1 MKNKTLAKICGV
13 IGIVWGTVAILAPVL
28 IVILRR
34 PRQPQHYEA
43 VIVLGIINLFV
54 IALGI
59 KAFHYYRGDARVKRW
74 VPKLFLASGGLIVL
88 FYFSRMIME
97 WKWLETLLFSWEWAS
112 DLYALSYLLLPW
124 LAGVLFIVSGVF
136 YLRALTNFDR

>member
-1 MKNKTLAKICGV
+1 MKNKTLAKVCGV
-13 IGIVWGTVAILAPVL
+13 VGIVWGVVAILAPVL
-28 IVILRR
+28 IVLLRR
-34 PRQPQHYEA
+34 PRQPQPYEA
-43 VIVLGIINLFV
+43 VIILGIINLLV
-54 IALGI
+54 IALGV
-59 KAFHYYRGDARVKRW
+59 KALRYYSGDARVKRW

-88 FYFSRMIME
+88 FYLSRMIME
-97 WKWLETLLFSWEWAS
+97 WKGLETLLFSWEWAS

>member
-13 IGIVWGTVAILAPVL
+13 VGIVWGTVAILAPVL

-43 VIVLGIINLFV
+43 VIVLGIINLLV

-59 KAFHYYRGDARVKRW
+59 KAFHYYSGDTRVKRW

-88 FYFSRMIME
+88 FYFSRIIME
-97 WKWLETLLFSWEWAS
+97 WKGLETLLF
-112 DLYALSYLLLPW
+112 
-124 LAGVLFIVSGVF
+124 
-136 YLRALTNFDR
+136 

>member
-1 MKNKTLAKICGV
+1 MKNKTLAQVCGV
-13 IGIVWGTVAILAPVL
+13 VGIVWGVIAILAPVL
-28 IVILRR
+28 IVLLRR

-43 VIVLGIINLFV
+43 VIVLGIINLLV
-54 IALGI
+54 IALGV
-59 KAFHYYRGDARVKRW
+59 KALRYYSGDVRIKRW

-88 FYFSRMIME
+88 FYFSRIIME
-97 WKWLETLLFSWEWAS
+97 WKWLETLVFSWEWAS
-112 DLYALSYLLLPW
+112 DLYAFSYLLLPW

>member
-43 VIVLGIINLFV
+43 VIVLGIINLLV

-112 DLYALSYLLLPW
+112 DLYALSYLLIPW

>member
-13 IGIVWGTVAILAPVL
+13 VGIVWGTLAILAPVL

-34 PRQPQHYEA
+34 PQQPQHYET
-43 VIVLGIINLFV
+43 VIVLGIINLLV

-59 KAFHYYRGDARVKRW
+59 KALRYYRGDARVKRW

-124 LAGVLFIVSGVF
+124 LAGVLFIVSGIF
-136 YLRALTNFDR
+136 YLRTLTNFDR

>member
-97 WKWLETLLFSWEWAS
+97 WRWLETLLFSWEWAS
-112 DLYALSYLLLPW
+112 DFYALSYLLLPW

-136 YLRALTNFDR
+136 YLRALSNFDR

>member
-13 IGIVWGTVAILAPVL
+13 VGIVWGVMAILAPVL

-34 PRQPQHYEA
+34 PRQPKHYEA
-43 VIVLGIINLFV
+43 VIVLGIINLLV

-124 LAGVLFIVSGVF
+124 LAGVLFIVSGIF
-136 YLRALTNFDR
+136 YLRTLTNFDR

>member
-13 IGIVWGTVAILAPVL
+13 VGIVWGTVAILAPIL

-43 VIVLGIINLFV
+43 VIILGIINLLV

-97 WKWLETLLFSWEWAS
+97 WKGLETLLFSWEWAS

-124 LAGVLFIVSGVF
+124 LAGVLFIVSGVY
-136 YLRALTNFDR
+136 YLKASIHFNS

>member
-97 WKWLETLLFSWEWAS
+97 WRWLETLLFSWEWAS
-112 DLYALSYLLLPW
+112 DFYALSYLLLPW

>member
-1 MKNKTLAKICGV
+1 MALSVLFGGV
-13 IGIVWGTVAILAPVL
+13 VAILAPVL

-43 VIVLGIINLFV
+43 VIVLGIINLLV

-59 KAFHYYRGDARVKRW
+59 KALRYYRGDTRVKRW
-74 VPKLFLASGGLIVL
+74 VPKLYLASGGLIVL

-97 WKWLETLLFSWEWAS
+97 WKWLEILLFSWEWAS

>member
-13 IGIVWGTVAILAPVL
+13 VGIVWGTVAILAPVL

-43 VIVLGIINLFV
+43 VIVLGIINLLV

-59 KAFHYYRGDARVKRW
+59 KAFHFYRGDARVTRW
-74 VPKLFLASGGLIVL
+74 VPKLFVASGGLIVL
-88 FYFSRMIME
+88 FYFSRIIME
-97 WKWLETLLFSWEWAS
+97 WRWLETLIFSWEWAS
-112 DLYALSYLLLPW
+112 DLYAISYLLLPW

>member
-1 MKNKTLAKICGV
+1 MKNKTLAKICGI

-112 DLYALSYLLLPW
+112 DLYALSYLLIPW

>member
-13 IGIVWGTVAILAPVL
+13 VGIVCGTVAILAPVL

-112 DLYALSYLLLPW
+112 DLYALSYLLIPW

>member
-43 VIVLGIINLFV
+43 VIVLGIINLLV

>member
-13 IGIVWGTVAILAPVL
+13 VGIVWGTVATLAPVL

-43 VIVLGIINLFV
+43 VIVLGIINLLV

-88 FYFSRMIME
+88 FYFSRIIME
-97 WKWLETLLFSWEWAS
+97 WRWLETLIFSWEWAS
-112 DLYALSYLLLPW
+112 DLYAISYLLLPW

>member
-1 MKNKTLAKICGV
+1 MKNKTLAQVCGV
-13 IGIVWGTVAILAPVL
+13 VGIVWGTMAILAPVL

-43 VIVLGIINLFV
+43 VIILGIINLLV
-54 IALGI
+54 IALGV
-59 KAFHYYRGDARVKRW
+59 KALRYYRGDVQIKRW
-74 VPKLFLASGGLIVL
+74 VPKLFLTSGGLIVL

-97 WKWLETLLFSWEWAS
+97 WKELEALLFSWEWAS

-124 LAGVLFIVSGVF
+124 LAGVLFIVSSVF

>member
-112 DLYALSYLLLPW
+112 DIYALSYLLLPW

>member
-1 MKNKTLAKICGV
+1 MKNKTLVKICGV
-13 IGIVWGTVAILAPVL
+13 VGIVWGVMAILAPVL

-43 VIVLGIINLFV
+43 VIVLGIINLLV

-59 KAFHYYRGDARVKRW
+59 KALRYYRGDTRVKRW

>member
-13 IGIVWGTVAILAPVL
+13 VGIVWGTVAILAPVL

-43 VIVLGIINLFV
+43 VIILGIINLLV

-88 FYFSRMIME
+88 FYLSRMLME
-97 WKWLETLLFSWEWAS
+97 WKGLETLLFSWEWAS

>member
-1 MKNKTLAKICGV
+1 MKNKTLAQVCGV
-13 IGIVWGTVAILAPVL
+13 VGIVWGTMAILAPVL

-43 VIVLGIINLFV
+43 VIILGIINLFV

-74 VPKLFLASGGLIVL
+74 VPKLFLSSGGLIVL

-124 LAGVLFIVSGVF
+124 LAGVLFIVSSVF

>member
-1 MKNKTLAKICGV
+1 MKNKTLAQVCGV
-13 IGIVWGTVAILAPVL
+13 VGIVWGTVAILAPVL

-34 PRQPQHYEA
+34 PRQPQHYEE

-59 KAFHYYRGDARVKRW
+59 KALRYYRGDARVKRW

-97 WKWLETLLFSWEWAS
+97 WKELEALLFSWEWAS

>member
-13 IGIVWGTVAILAPVL
+13 VGIVWGTVAILAPVL

-43 VIVLGIINLFV
+43 VIVLGIINLLV
-54 IALGI
+54 IAIGI

-74 VPKLFLASGGLIVL
+74 VPKLFVASGGLIVL

-97 WKWLETLLFSWEWAS
+97 WRWLETLIFSWEWAS

-136 YLRALTNFDR
+136 YLWALTNFDR

>member
-1 MKNKTLAKICGV
+1 MKNKTLAQVCGV
-13 IGIVWGTVAILAPVL
+13 VGIVWGVIAILAPVL

-34 PRQPQHYEA
+34 PRQPQPYEA
-43 VIVLGIINLFV
+43 VIVLGIINLLV

-59 KAFHYYRGDARVKRW
+59 KALRYYSGDARVKSW

-97 WKWLETLLFSWEWAS
+97 WKGLETLLFSWEWAS

>member
-13 IGIVWGTVAILAPVL
+13 VGIVWGTVAILAPVL

-43 VIVLGIINLFV
+43 VIILGIINLLV

-112 DLYALSYLLLPW
+112 DFYALSYLLLPW

>member
-1 MKNKTLAKICGV
+1 MKNKTLAQVCGV
-13 IGIVWGTVAILAPVL
+13 VGIVWGTVAILAPVL

-34 PRQPQHYEA
+34 PRQPQHYEE

-59 KAFHYYRGDARVKRW
+59 KALRYYRGDARVKRW

-97 WKWLETLLFSWEWAS
+97 WKGLETLLFSWEWAS

-124 LAGVLFIVSGVF
+124 LAGVLFIVSSVF

>member
-13 IGIVWGTVAILAPVL
+13 VGIVWGTVAILAPVL

-43 VIVLGIINLFV
+43 VIVLGIINLLV

-59 KAFHYYRGDARVKRW
+59 KAFHFYRGDARVTRW

-88 FYFSRMIME
+88 FYFSRIIME
-97 WKWLETLLFSWEWAS
+97 WRWLETLIFSWEWAS
-112 DLYALSYLLLPW
+112 DLYAISYLLLPW

>member
-13 IGIVWGTVAILAPVL
+13 VGIVWGTVAILAPVL

-43 VIVLGIINLFV
+43 VIVLGIINLLV

-74 VPKLFLASGGLIVL
+74 VPKLFLASGGLIIL
-88 FYFSRMIME
+88 FYFSRMLME

-112 DLYALSYLLLPW
+112 DFYALSYLLLPW

>member
-1 MKNKTLAKICGV
+1 MKNKTLAQVCGV
-13 IGIVWGTVAILAPVL
+13 VGIVWGTVAILAPVL

-43 VIVLGIINLFV
+43 VIILGIINLFV

-74 VPKLFLASGGLIVL
+74 VPKLFLSSGGLIVL

>member
-13 IGIVWGTVAILAPVL
+13 VGIVWGTVAILVPLL

-43 VIVLGIINLFV
+43 VIVLGIINLLV

-59 KAFHYYRGDARVKRW
+59 KALCYYRGDARVKRW

>member
-1 MKNKTLAKICGV
+1 MKNSTLAKICGV
-13 IGIVWGTVAILAPVL
+13 VGIVWGTVATLAPVL

-43 VIVLGIINLFV
+43 VIVLGIINLLV

-59 KAFHYYRGDARVKRW
+59 KALRYYRGDTRVKRW

-88 FYFSRMIME
+88 FYFSRIIME
-97 WKWLETLLFSWEWAS
+97 WKGLETLIFSWEWAS

-136 YLRALTNFDR
+136 YFRALTNFDR

>member
-1 MKNKTLAKICGV
+1 MKNKTFAKICGV

-59 KAFHYYRGDARVKRW
+59 KALCYYSGDARVKRW

-88 FYFSRMIME
+88 FYFSRIIME
-97 WKWLETLLFSWEWAS
+97 WKGLETLLFNWEWAS